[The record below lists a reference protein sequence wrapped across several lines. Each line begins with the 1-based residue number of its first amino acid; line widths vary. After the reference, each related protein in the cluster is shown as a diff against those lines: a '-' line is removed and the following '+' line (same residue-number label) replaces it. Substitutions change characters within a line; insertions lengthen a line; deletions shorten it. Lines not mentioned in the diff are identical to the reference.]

1 MFLLVVP
8 CSSCSKNIN
17 NIYIYIYNLINEQ
30 YMYLI
35 FYNIKIFD
43 CFFLNWGSLHG
54 RLNSYCEAC
63 SYKKKKH
70 KKVSVNSRLKA
81 T

>member
-1 MFLLVVP
+1 M
-8 CSSCSKNIN
+8 N
-17 NIYIYIYNLINEQ
+17 NICILYFTILRFLIV
-30 YMYLI
+30 
-35 FYNIKIFD
+35 
-43 CFFLNWGSLHG
+43 FFLNWGSLHG